1 MIGYRREANMNR
13 KMEKVRT
20 DMDGDTKAKKE

>member
-1 MIGYRREANMNR
+1 MVWYRREANMNR

-20 DMDGDTKAKKE
+20 GMDDDTKEKKW

>member
-1 MIGYRREANMNR
+1 MVGYRREAKMNR

-20 DMDGDTKAKKE
+20 NMDDDTKEKRQ